1 MVRDLSPRVVLA
13 GGGTAGHIEPA
24 LAVAE
29 SLRKL
34 VPTLEIE
41 FLGTDSGLERLLVPQ
56 RGYVLRT
63 IPKVVM
69 PRRISIG
76 LIGFPFSLIKSI
88 FKARKIL
95 QGATCLVGFG
105 GYVSASAYLGAKLA
119 GVPIALHEANAKP
132 GWANRLGRYLA
143 DLVAVN
149 FEGVQREWPGSILT
163 GMPIRNSLTELTK
176 LSRPELRKFRELNAR
191 SWNFNPDRPIVAV
204 FGGSQGSA
212 HINDAVSEYLK
223 RADSEIQIIHAVG
236 INHQLPTATDN
247 YLPMPYFHDMAAI
260 YGSVDLLITRSGA
273 VTCSELM
280 TVARSAILIPL
291 PHGNGE
297 QIDNAAAL
305 VEQGRAVSVANES
318 FTGTWLQENLLD
330 LVSAA
335 QNRTLNPSGLH
346 IAAADRIAEL
356 IWGKFGPSDG
366 VSHD

>member
-1 MVRDLSPRVVLA
+1 MVRDFSPRVVLA

-29 SLRKL
+29 SLRKIA
-34 VPTLEIE
+34 PAMEIE

-69 PRRISIG
+69 PRGISFA
-76 LIGFPFSLIKSI
+76 LIRFPILLIKSI
-88 FKARKIL
+88 LSARKIL
-95 QGATCLVGFG
+95 LGATCLVGFG

-132 GWANRLGRYLA
+132 GWANRLGRPLA

-149 FEGVQREWPGSILT
+149 FQVVQRDWPGSILT
-163 GMPIRNSLTELTK
+163 GMPIRNSLTELSK
-176 LSRPELRKFRELNAR
+176 LTLQELGKFRELNAK
-191 SWNFNPDRPIVAV
+191 SWNFDPKRPIVAV

-212 HINDAVSEYLK
+212 HINEAVADYL
-223 RADSEIQIIHAVG
+223 RQADSEIQIIHAVG
-236 INHQLPTATDN
+236 INHPLPSATPN

-260 YGSVDLLITRSGA
+260 YGSADLLVTRSGA

-280 TVARSAILIPL
+280 TVGRSAILVPL

-297 QIDNAAAL
+297 QLDNAAAL
-305 VEQGRAVSVANES
+305 VEQGRAISVANQS
-318 FTGTWLQENLLD
+318 FTGRWLQENLL
-330 LVSAA
+330 AA
-335 QNRTLNPSGLH
+335 VRTAQSRDIKPSDLH
-346 IAAADRIAEL
+346 IAAADRIANL
-356 IWGKFGPSDG
+356 VWSKFGKSNG
-366 VSHD
+366 ANHG